1 MNCFGKK
8 MTKAKKSTSVR
19 AKVMKR
25 AHKLKK
31 ESKTR
36 TFATALRMAWKE
48 QNKKKRK
55 TSFGKKNSRSRAST
69 THSRSS
75 CFG

>member
-55 TSFGKKNSRSRAST
+55 TSFGKKKITNKRT
-69 THSRSS
+69 S